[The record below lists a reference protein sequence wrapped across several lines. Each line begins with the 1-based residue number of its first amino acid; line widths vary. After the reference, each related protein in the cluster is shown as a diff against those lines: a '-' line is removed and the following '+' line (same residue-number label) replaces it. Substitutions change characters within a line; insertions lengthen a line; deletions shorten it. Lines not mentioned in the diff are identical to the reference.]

1 MIPHSLCPF
10 KLWRHNEDEIHEFI
24 FSLVK
29 KIEDPIPFI
38 FKELLLAW
46 FAIHSMKDAW
56 HAEYEETASS

>member
-1 MIPHSLCPF
+1 MKTKYMNL
-10 KLWRHNEDEIHEFI
+10 